1 MPPATPSPFSPM
13 RRTGLLAAA
22 AALLSGCSGVRVL
35 DTLVPRRGYTA
46 ETGIAYG
53 ADPRQQLDVYR
64 PEPTPGGSPP
74 PLVVFFYGG
83 SWSHGE
89 RADYRFVGEALAA
102 HGAVVVVADY
112 RLSPAVRYPVFV
124 QDCALAVRWAADHA
138 AGLGTDAS
146 RLVVMG
152 HSAGAY
158 NAAMLALD
166 PRWLG
171 AVGMAPDR
179 LAAWI
184 GMAGPYDFLPIGD
197 PETRVAFRWPE
208 TPADSQP
215 LAHASARA
223 PRTLLMAA
231 ERDSVVDPNR
241 NTGALAEK
249 LRAQGVDVTL
259 RRYAGVSHVTLMG
272 SLATPLRW
280 LAPVHADL
288 LAFLGLPDRR

>member
-1 MPPATPSPFSPM
+1 MPSLFSAPPSM
-13 RRTGLLAAA
+13 ARRTGLLAAA

-35 DTLVPRRGYTA
+35 DTLVPHRGYTA

-53 ADPRQQLDVYR
+53 SDPRQRLDVYR
-64 PEPTPGGSPP
+64 PEPAAGGPPP

-112 RLSPAVRYPVFV
+112 RLSPAVRYPAFV
-124 QDCALAVRWAADHA
+124 QDCALALRWAADHA
-138 AGLGTDAS
+138 QALGSDAS
-146 RLVVMG
+146 RLVAMG

-171 AVGMAPDR
+171 AVGLSPDR

-184 GMAGPYDFLPIGD
+184 GLAGPYDFLPIGD
-197 PETRVAFRWPE
+197 PETRVAFAWPD

-231 ERDSVVDPNR
+231 ERDTLVDPRR
-241 NTGALAEK
+241 NTGALAAK
-249 LRAQGVDVTL
+249 LRGLGVDVTL
-259 RRYAGVSHVTLMG
+259 HEYTGVSHVTLMG
-272 SLATPLRW
+272 SVATPLRW

-288 LAFLGLPDRR
+288 LAFLGLAQHG